1 MDIFKIIFY
10 IFVIL
15 YDNLSINDIILY
27 TNTILILIVFYYLL
41 IIFHILLHYLL
52 QFLFSILLTYLAIDI
67 FNKVD
72 SFLLQFIKNN
82 HFFYNL
88 LSNIDTKNIK
98 NTDQHYFIKT
108 ILLFIIFVL
117 LNDIYLHILDLLI
130 ILLIE
135 IVLNEFF
142 ISQLSAFCYFYTKID
157 MFILFDDNNSY
168 IKLIIK
174 KYK

>member
-98 NTDQHYFIKT
+98 NTD
-108 ILLFIIFVL
+108 
-117 LNDIYLHILDLLI
+117 
-130 ILLIE
+130 
-135 IVLNEFF
+135 
-142 ISQLSAFCYFYTKID
+142 
-157 MFILFDDNNSY
+157 
-168 IKLIIK
+168 
-174 KYK
+174 